1 LIIIIKIAIAERYFY
16 TKITNHMSVLI
27 LLIGL
32 SLVVAI
38 GFLVSFLW
46 SVRSGQYDDDKT
58 PAMRMLFDDEKIEQ

>member
-1 LIIIIKIAIAERYFY
+1 
-16 TKITNHMSVLI
+16 MSVLI

>member
-1 LIIIIKIAIAERYFY
+1 MIIIIKIAIAERYFY
-16 TKITNHMSVLI
+16 KKITNYMSVLI

-32 SLVVAI
+32 SLIVAI